1 MSAPAELVGYLSYL
15 AKNDL
20 IQTWLLFLLIGW
32 FFVKSLPARLRAIRS
47 SAWSMAQGRIETVAV
62 DAIHAQKEIATAN
75 LGYSYYAEGGL
86 YSGYYSRQFH
96 DEQRAW
102 DYGNNLKG
110 RTVVVRYK
118 PGHDEIS
125 VLRINDQTS
134 DCRLNLESDRF
145 IVHFY
150 RLLTRTGW

>member
-15 AKNDL
+15 AKNYL
-20 IQTWLLFLLIGW
+20 IQTWLLLLLIGW
-32 FFVKSLPARLRAIRS
+32 FFLKSLPARLRAIRS
-47 SAWSMAQGRIETVAV
+47 SVWSMAEGRIETVAV

-75 LGYSYYAEGGL
+75 LGYSYYAEGEL

-96 DEQRAW
+96 DEQQAW
-102 DYGNNLKG
+102 EYADNLKG

-118 PGHDEIS
+118 PGHHEIS
-125 VLRINDQTS
+125 ALRIDDQPS
-134 DCRLNLESDRF
+134 DCKPDLESDRF

-150 RLLTRTGW
+150 QSLTR